1 MHVSLDLDMAIH
13 SKMRK
18 TEEGF
23 WQCCDCLKTSKVK
36 TNIYEHIEAS
46 HVESPGYSC
55 DICSK
60 FCRTRNALRN
70 HRNLRH
76 KLK

>member
-1 MHVSLDLDMAIH
+1 MHLPLDLDMAIH

-70 HRNLRH
+70 HRSLRH

>member
-1 MHVSLDLDMAIH
+1 MHLPLDLDMAIH

-46 HVESPGYSC
+46 HMGTLARYVPSTAEPE
-55 DICSK
+55 
-60 FCRTRNALRN
+60 TL
-70 HRNLRH
+70 
-76 KLK
+76 